1 MLWKSLSKKLQL
13 LGSSLENNTKK
24 KWWVICYKIRE
35 PDHTFRGHQGL
46 SRDPPSPRALSAWV
60 MLSELTRSEDYPLS
74 SVRSKV
80 GLSLARL
87 SFLPRSKVIGYTA
100 APSTK
105 LPSTLHP
112 SLLLQPK
119 SLLLKHKY
127 DSLKLSLQ
135 KHLGCLCTCAQ
146 SLSHVHLSAAPWTVA
161 HQAPLSMG
169 FPRQ

>member
-1 MLWKSLSKKLQL
+1 M
-13 LGSSLENNTKK
+13 
-24 KWWVICYKIRE
+24 
-35 PDHTFRGHQGL
+35 
-46 SRDPPSPRALSAWV
+46 

-169 FPRQ
+169 FPRQEHWSVLPCPTTGNLPRPGIEPWSPALAGAFFTAEPSGKPMRWILYLIPSSCYK